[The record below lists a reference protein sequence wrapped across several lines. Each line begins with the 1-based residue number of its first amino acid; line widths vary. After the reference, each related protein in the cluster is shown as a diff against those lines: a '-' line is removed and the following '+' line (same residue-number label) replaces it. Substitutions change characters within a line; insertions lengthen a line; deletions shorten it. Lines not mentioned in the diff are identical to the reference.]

1 MVRVAA
7 KTASGFV
14 SDTALSKSKLTH
26 YPPKPVRFEI
36 RRIRVASLQGDIMT
50 INRAVAAAVAFGFLV
65 LTDVSIANAAEI
77 KVLSSVGIK
86 AVVDELAPQFEAA
99 TKHKV
104 QISYDLAANLKRN
117 IEAGA
122 SFDVTILTP
131 AMIEDLIKQGKV
143 APDSRTTIARTGL
156 AVMIRAGARKPD
168 ISTVDAFKRALL
180 DAKSITYAK
189 EGASGVAFAALIE
202 RLMIADA
209 LKPKTRLAAT
219 GDAINESIV
228 RGDVEFG
235 ILPVSEILPV
245 RGAEMLGPF
254 PADVQNYI
262 VMVGGVSA
270 GAKQAAAKDFIQF
283 LMSPAVLPVIK
294 AKGMERVGS

>member
-1 MVRVAA
+1 M
-7 KTASGFV
+7 
-14 SDTALSKSKLTH
+14 
-26 YPPKPVRFEI
+26 
-36 RRIRVASLQGDIMT
+36 M
-50 INRAVAAAVAFGFLV
+50 INRVVAVAAALGLLV
-65 LTDVSIANAAEI
+65 STHVGLANAAEI

-104 QISYDLAANLKRN
+104 QITYDLAANLKRN
-117 IEAGA
+117 IESGEP
-122 SFDVTILTP
+122 FDVTILTP
-131 AMIEDLIKQGKV
+131 AMVDDLVQQGKV
-143 APDSRTTIARTGL
+143 AADSRTAIARTGL
-156 AVMIRAGARKPD
+156 AVMIRAGAPKPD

-180 DAKSITYAK
+180 NAKSITYAK

-202 RLMIADA
+202 KLSIADA

-228 RGDVEFG
+228 RGEVEFG

-270 GAKQAAAKDFIQF
+270 SAKQASAARDFIKF
-283 LMSPAVLPVIK
+283 LMSPTVLPVIK
-294 AKGMERVGS
+294 AKGMERAGG

>member
-1 MVRVAA
+1 
-7 KTASGFV
+7 
-14 SDTALSKSKLTH
+14 
-26 YPPKPVRFEI
+26 
-36 RRIRVASLQGDIMT
+36 MT

-65 LTDVSIANAAEI
+65 LTGAGIANAAEI

-104 QISYDLAANLKRN
+104 QITYDLAANLKRT
-117 IEAGA
+117 IEAGEP
-122 SFDVTILTP
+122 FDVTILTP
-131 AMIEDLIKQGKV
+131 AMVEDLIKQGKV
-143 APDSRTTIARTGL
+143 AADSRSTIARTGL
-156 AVMIRAGARKPD
+156 AVMIRAGSRRPD

-180 DAKSITYAK
+180 DAKSITYAR

-228 RGDVEFG
+228 RGEVEFG

-270 GAKQAAAKDFIQF
+270 GAKQAAAAKDFIQF

-294 AKGMERVGS
+294 AKGMERAGS